1 MKELRQLS
9 IALKTLGYI
18 EISKDILK
26 LAQSKE
32 QQKPEKVIFSAK
44 PSDGSGKYTLEITP
58 IIGGKPDKAKIVSV
72 TETPTPNGEKFLPQ
86 VKGAVDKLFSPNFQL
101 SIGMVEFRFPSGKT
115 PQEFGI
121 VVK

>member
-9 IALKTLGYI
+9 IALKTLGYNDL
-18 EISKDILK
+18 SRNILK

-58 IIGGKPDKAKIVSV
+58 IIGGKPDKTKIVSV

-101 SIGMVEFRFPSGKT
+101 SIGMVEFRLPSDKT
-115 PQEFGI
+115 PQNFGI